1 MIRKLVL
8 LSGLLAAVAGS
19 PQPARA
25 QGPDGIGVD
34 LFEPA
39 LGSQNFLTV
48 HGAEVL
54 PSRQIGI
61 GLYFDYQR
69 DPFTLEQCTAS
80 TAQCSGDMLVHKSS
94 LVQNGLQA
102 YLGGAFGIKDI
113 AQIGLGIPIALSLT
127 STGTELSTSG
137 VTSGGFSTSALGD
150 LYLEGK
156 VRVWRD
162 PRYGLAAA
170 VAPAVTFPT
179 TTDDHHF
186 AGENGVTGRLRAILS
201 LNQGPFAAAANV
213 GVLVRDPV
221 TVAQG
226 NMNSRIEIGQ
236 QLLYGASGSYQFPHL
251 ARPVR
256 GILELFGRHGFDSY
270 LDSAPMEV
278 DAAVR
283 ISLPHAIEASLG
295 GGAGLVRG
303 VGSPLA
309 RAFVGLTWAPDYRD
323 RDGDGIPDM
332 DDQCP
337 DQPED
342 RDGYKDEDGCPDPDN
357 DGDGI
362 PDIKDAC
369 PNAPEDH
376 KGRFP
381 NDGCPE
387 DVVDTDGDGIPDVKD
402 KCPNEPEDKD
412 GFQDEDGCPDPDNDG
427 DGIPDA
433 YDECPNEPEDADGF
447 EDDDGCPDPDNDHDG
462 IPDVV
467 DKCPNE
473 PETIN
478 GIKDDDGCPDVGPE
492 HVKIAGNEITVD
504 TPITFTRSK
513 LKETAWLLDQMA
525 LVLKGHIEI
534 VKLRIESHKQ
544 GHESDGDAGKRA
556 DAVKDYLVKRGV
568 ELGRLHTQVLATP
581 GPTVQFFVEAR
592 KEPKPKKGAPPSQAH
607 P

>member
-1 MIRKLVL
+1 
-8 LSGLLAAVAGS
+8 
-19 PQPARA
+19 
-25 QGPDGIGVD
+25 
-34 LFEPA
+34 
-39 LGSQNFLTV
+39 
-48 HGAEVL
+48 
-54 PSRQIGI
+54 
-61 GLYFDYQR
+61 
-69 DPFTLEQCTAS
+69 
-80 TAQCSGDMLVHKSS
+80 
-94 LVQNGLQA
+94 
-102 YLGGAFGIKDI
+102 
-113 AQIGLGIPIALSLT
+113 
-127 STGTELSTSG
+127 
-137 VTSGGFSTSALGD
+137 
-150 LYLEGK
+150 
-156 VRVWRD
+156 
-162 PRYGLAAA
+162 
-170 VAPAVTFPT
+170 
-179 TTDDHHF
+179 
-186 AGENGVTGRLRAILS
+186 
-201 LNQGPFAAAANV
+201 
-213 GVLVRDPV
+213 
-221 TVAQG
+221 
-226 NMNSRIEIGQ
+226 
-236 QLLYGASGSYQFPHL
+236 
-251 ARPVR
+251 
-256 GILELFGRHGFDSY
+256 
-270 LDSAPMEV
+270 
-278 DAAVR
+278 
-283 ISLPHAIEASLG
+283 
-295 GGAGLVRG
+295 
-303 VGSPLA
+303 
-309 RAFVGLTWAPDYRD
+309 
-323 RDGDGIPDM
+323 M

-362 PDIKDAC
+362 PDALDKCPNEAEDFDGFQDADGFPDIKDAC

-387 DVVDTDGDGIPDVKD
+387 DVVDSDGDGIPDVKD

-412 GFQDEDGCPDPDNDG
+412 GFQDEDGCPDPDND
-427 DGIPDA
+427 D
-433 YDECPNEPEDADGF
+433 
-447 EDDDGCPDPDNDHDG
+447 DG

-592 KEPKPKKGAPPSQAH
+592 KEPKPK
-607 P
+607 